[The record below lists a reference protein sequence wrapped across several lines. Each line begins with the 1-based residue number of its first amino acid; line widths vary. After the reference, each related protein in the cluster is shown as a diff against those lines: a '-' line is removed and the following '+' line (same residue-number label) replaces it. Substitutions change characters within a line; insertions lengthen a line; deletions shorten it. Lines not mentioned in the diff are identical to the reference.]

1 MLRKS
6 SQDTAKQGEQA
17 CTGDGSQVSNEG
29 LFKLPLETVL
39 QAMSEQTTVRSNQE
53 LRLRSQQL
61 GISPGKVNPMSE
73 NSCALSKQDAYAATL
88 PLSTVGQR
96 KWPKDWA
103 LPETQF

>member
-6 SQDTAKQGEQA
+6 SQDTGKQGEQPA
-17 CTGDGSQVSNEG
+17 RGWQPSCIEG
-29 LFKLPLETVL
+29 LLKLLLDTVL

-73 NSCALSKQDAYAATL
+73 NSCALSKQDTYAATL
-88 PLSTVGQR
+88 PLNTVGQR

-103 LPETQF
+103 LPDTLF